1 MRALRT
7 PAWVLTLLFVFLPT
21 AHAKTIYAYVANNE
35 SDTISVINTKTNK
48 VVKTISMD
56 DSPLLSLA
64 INPAGSF
71 LYVCGG
77 NNIYVVSTS
86 TNSIVDI
93 IGGDFY
99 DIVFTLNGKT
109 AYMTTVSGSAYIYAL
124 NTKTKKLK
132 AISVGGSAYEL
143 AITPDGKFLYV
154 VLVNPAPGPSAVA
167 VISTAT
173 NQVVT
178 NIPLGDL
185 GGSVPVSIAISPVGS
200 TAYVMYSPPP
210 PQPQDPS
217 GVLVIDTA
225 SNTVT
230 NNIGLIGLASP
241 VFSGTVSPNGQWLYV
256 AADAVLVIDTSTQT
270 WTNTIPPNG
279 TGAVDVAFT
288 PDGAFAYAAQS
299 STLVGVID
307 VATQTVT
314 GGIVVGEF
322 PVGVVMGKR

>member
-7 PAWVLTLLFVFLPT
+7 PAWVLTLLFAFLPT
-21 AHAKTIYAYVANNE
+21 VRAKTIYAYVANNE
-35 SDTISVINTKTNK
+35 SDTVSVINTKTNK

-56 DSPLLSLA
+56 DSALLSLA

-86 TNSIVDI
+86 TNSIVDV
-93 IGGDFY
+93 IGGDAY

-124 NTKTKKLK
+124 NTKTKKTT

-154 VLVNPAPGPSAVA
+154 VLVNPGSSSFVA

-210 PQPQDPS
+210 TQHQDPS

-225 SNTVT
+225 NNTVT

-256 AADAVLVIDTSTQT
+256 AADAV
-270 WTNTIPPNG
+270 
-279 TGAVDVAFT
+279 
-288 PDGAFAYAAQS
+288 
-299 STLVGVID
+299 
-307 VATQTVT
+307 
-314 GGIVVGEF
+314 
-322 PVGVVMGKR
+322 